1 MSDARPNRAGRA
13 RPVLLVALALACAGS
28 VPGAAPAQSAARGF
42 SAEAAFA
49 PGTLAGSDFENVG
62 IGPGG
67 ELGLRYRFTERLSLG
82 LVGRGSWHEAVGLDG
97 SLRLLGVSL
106 HPEYALAADGDGLRP
121 FVGARLGGSR
131 WHVRRTADTVS
142 ADVRADGLQLGAS
155 AGVAYPVADGTSL
168 ELSAFAD
175 YLRFGDA
182 ELDARLGDR
191 ELPVRTP
198 EGSGTTGVLLG
209 LRTLVRVALP

>member
-1 MSDARPNRAGRA
+1 MSDAIPKRSA
-13 RPVLLVALALACAGS
+13 RVCPMLLTAIALAAAWS
-28 VPGAAPAQSAARGF
+28 APARAPAQSDGGSV

-49 PGTLAGSDFENVG
+49 PSTLAGDDFQNVG
-62 IGPGG
+62 LGPGG
-67 ELGLRYRFTERLSLG
+67 EVGVRYRFTDRLSLG
-82 LVGRGSWHEAVGLDG
+82 LVGRGSWHETVGLDG

-106 HPEYALAADGDGLRP
+106 RPRYALATDGDGLRP
-121 FVGARLGGSR
+121 FVGGRLGVSR
-131 WHVRRTADTVS
+131 WHGRRAADTVS
-142 ADVRADGLQLGAS
+142 ADVRADGLQLGAA
-155 AGVAYPVADGTSL
+155 AGVAYPVAGGTSL

-175 YLRFGDA
+175 YLTFGDA

-209 LRTLVRVALP
+209 LRTLVRVGLP